1 MDRQSIDVLARAALQ
16 NLEAH
21 RRRIDDLNVYPVPDG
36 DTGTNL
42 VLTVRG
48 VVDALEHSTTED
60 RAVLAKELSRAAL
73 MSARGNS
80 GVILSQIV
88 RGFAEVAGR
97 DGDASASSLS
107 RAFLVR
113 EMAEEAE
120 RRAEESPSPPELLR
134 AVLERGEEV
143 LARTPQLLE
152 VLGQAGVVDA
162 GGAGLVELVRG
173 LTLAAAGEPLPDVP
187 QETVSL
193 ALEAIHRELSR
204 YRYCTIFVVEGEEL
218 DVATLESRLE
228 PLGDSLLVVGDRS
241 ALKVHVHTD
250 DPGAA
255 LSVGTSSGVIA
266 GVEIANMRQQAT
278 AREERLL
285 AGPALGT
292 LETGLVAVCQGD
304 GNKRLFEG
312 YGATIVIEGG
322 QTMNPSAAEI
332 VAAIEAVPAS
342 EVIVL
347 PNNANVILAAEQAAA
362 LTAKSVRVL
371 PARSVQAGLAA
382 MVPFLSTSSA
392 DDNER
397 GMLAVL
403 ESVVSGEV
411 TVASRDAKLDGKSI
425 PKGAYLGLVEGSPVA
440 AGDELDE
447 VALAVIDK
455 MLEGERSWLGILTG
469 EGAPPPDSLRVV
481 VERAH
486 PELELEVNDGGQPH
500 YPLLLVAE

>member
-1 MDRQSIDVLARAALQ
+1 M
-16 NLEAH
+16 
-21 RRRIDDLNVYPVPDG
+21 
-36 DTGTNL
+36 
-42 VLTVRG
+42 
-48 VVDALEHSTTED
+48 
-60 RAVLAKELSRAAL
+60 
-73 MSARGNS
+73 
-80 GVILSQIV
+80 
-88 RGFAEVAGR
+88 
-97 DGDASASSLS
+97 
-107 RAFLVR
+107 
-113 EMAEEAE
+113 
-120 RRAEESPSPPELLR
+120 
-134 AVLERGEEV
+134 
-143 LARTPQLLE
+143 
-152 VLGQAGVVDA
+152 
-162 GGAGLVELVRG
+162 
-173 LTLAAAGEPLPDVP
+173 
-187 QETVSL
+187 
-193 ALEAIHRELSR
+193 
-204 YRYCTIFVVEGEEL
+204 
-218 DVATLESRLE
+218 
-228 PLGDSLLVVGDRS
+228 
-241 ALKVHVHTD
+241 
-250 DPGAA
+250 
-255 LSVGTSSGVIA
+255 GTSSGVIA

-322 QTMNPSAAEI
+322 QTMNPSEAEI

-342 EVIVL
+342 EVIDL

-362 LTAKSVRVL
+362 LIAKSVRVL